1 MEIIIVSGMSGSGKS
16 NAVDVLEE
24 AGYYCVDNMPPALIP
39 NFINICVSS
48 GGQLDKLAFVADA
61 RGASKLDKYMES
73 LDDLKRNGIDFKLIF
88 IDCDDDVLI
97 ARYKEL
103 RVKHPLQ
110 DKDHMDLN
118 SAIASER
125 ELMMPVRKSADM
137 VFDTSKLTAAQF
149 REHFL
154 KVFSENK
161 GSAFFVNV
169 VSFGFKYGAPK
180 DADIV
185 FDVRCFPN
193 PFYIA
198 ELKPLTGLDTPVSD
212 YVMSFDESQQFAA
225 KLTDLLGFM
234 IPLYIKEGKPSL
246 TIAIGCTGGKHRS
259 VTFAELI
266 AKYIN
271 DHSITCVVNH
281 RDIKR

>member
-48 GGQLDKLAFVADA
+48 GGQLEKLAFVADA

-73 LDDLKRNGIDFKLIF
+73 LDDLKRADIPYRLIF
-88 IDCDDDVLI
+88 LDCDDDVLVS
-97 ARYKEL
+97 RYKEL

-110 DKDHMDLN
+110 DKDCPDLD
-118 SAIASER
+118 SAIAKER
-125 ELMMPVRKSADM
+125 ELLLPVRKSADI

-149 REHFL
+149 RKHFL
-154 KVFSENK
+154 KVFGDDS
-161 GSAFFVNV
+161 SSSFFVNV

-180 DADIV
+180 DGDIV

-193 PFYIA
+193 PFYIE
-198 ELKPLTGLDTPVSD
+198 ELKNLTGLDAPVSD
-212 YVMSFDESQQFAA
+212 YVMSFDVAKQFAD
-225 KLTDLLGFM
+225 KITDLIGFM

-271 DHSITCVVNH
+271 ENIVTCVVNH